1 MLKVENLR
9 IFYDSLET
17 VKGISI
23 AVPDGHIV
31 TILGANGAG
40 KTTTL
45 RAIAGLN
52 RPKEGRIVFNEK
64 DISGRPSHEIATLGI
79 RLIPEGRQLFPD
91 HNVRENL
98 EMGAYLRLRRGERKQ
113 VMTEIEELFG
123 YFPQIRNRI
132 DQLAGTLSGGE
143 QQMVAIL
150 RALIGRPK
158 LLLMDEPSLGL
169 APFVVK
175 TIFGVL
181 NQLRERAITVLLVEQ
196 MASFGLGACDY
207 GYILESGRIVLE
219 GSQRELLS
227 HPRVLEA
234 YLGKNHIRKKRDER
248 IYSERHK

>member
-1 MLKVENLR
+1 MLKVENLHVR
-9 IFYDSLET
+9 YDSLE
-17 VKGISI
+17 VIKGISLV
-23 AVPDGHIV
+23 VPYGNIV
-31 TILGANGAG
+31 TMLGANGAG

-45 RAIAGLN
+45 RTIAGLN
-52 RPKEGRIVFNEK
+52 RPDEGRIMFDGK
-64 DISGRPSHEIATLGI
+64 DISRHPSHEIALLGV

-91 HNVRENL
+91 HSVRENL

-113 VMTEIEELFG
+113 VLTEIEELFE
-123 YFPQIRNRI
+123 YFPQIRSRI
-132 DQLAGTLSGGE
+132 NQLAGTLSGGE

-169 APFVVK
+169 APFLVK

-181 NQLRERAITVLLVEQ
+181 DQLRERAITILLVEQ

-219 GSQRELLS
+219 GSQKELLR

-234 YLGKNHIRKKRDER
+234 YLGKNRFEEKGDKR
-248 IYSERHK
+248 S